1 MWALGVKPE
10 VGHQIWYVS
19 CISHEKCESRGIS
32 HVFEM
37 NESSRQ
43 MCFETQYGCEVSY
56 IGVYISHVVVV
67 QR

>member
-1 MWALGVKPE
+1 MVVHLR
-10 VGHQIWYVS
+10 S
-19 CISHEKCESRGIS
+19 
-32 HVFEM
+32 M
-37 NESSRQ
+37 SRQ